1 MAGNNFL
8 VKDYTEFMMQEMHD
22 GAEIA
27 FVENSGHYIAE
38 ENPEGF
44 VETVLGFVRKHE
56 TN

>member
-1 MAGNNFL
+1 
-8 VKDYTEFMMQEMHD
+8 MMQEMHD

-56 TN
+56 SN